1 MSECQMSELDASSID
16 SSIEINTVCSDE
28 ALEAAGTPGQYGGA
42 ALTLSF
48 CSGLDTCPA

>member
-1 MSECQMSELDASSID
+1 MNECKHDADSLDAD
-16 SSIEINTVCSDE
+16 KLGFECSDE
-28 ALEAAGTPGQYGGA
+28 AIEAAAGVQKYAAG

>member
-1 MSECQMSELDASSID
+1 MTECDISTC
-16 SSIEINTVCSDE
+16 EIGSDCSAEEIGFEYADE
-28 ALEAAGTPGQYGGA
+28 AIEAAAGLGQYRAA

>member
-1 MSECQMSELDASSID
+1 MDECEPGSKSLDTDELSF
-16 SSIEINTVCSDE
+16 ECPDE
-28 ALEAAGTPGQYGGA
+28 AIEAAAGAGKYVAA

>member
-1 MSECQMSELDASSID
+1 MNEY
-16 SSIEINTVCSDE
+16 EINEWSLDGRGEAEVCFECTDE
-28 ALEAAGTPGQYGGA
+28 AIEAAAGMGQYGAA